1 MYLSAQDSAWLIS
14 NYSVNIIIIII
25 IIIDITDTSCQSC
38 CKIIMKE
45 RAQKFQRR
53 S

>member
-1 MYLSAQDSAWLIS
+1 MYLSAQDSAWLIG
-14 NYSVNIIIIII
+14 NYSVNIIII